1 MDGVSILIKQ
11 FQGISYSISKDDATV
26 LTSLSPLPEQLITIC
41 VSLSKVG
48 HNFSNHA
55 KACAVSSAGI
65 IPSSSLTSFKASKAS
80 ASVTEPYSALPI
92 SFK

>member
-11 FQGISYSISKDDATV
+11 FLGISYSIFKDDATV
-26 LTSLSPLPEQLITIC
+26 LTSLSPLPEQLITNS

-55 KACAVSSAGI
+55 KA
-65 IPSSSLTSFKASKAS
+65 
-80 ASVTEPYSALPI
+80 
-92 SFK
+92 

>member
-11 FQGISYSISKDDATV
+11 FQDISYSISKDDATV
-26 LTSLSPLPEQLITIC
+26 LTSLSPLPEQLITIS

-55 KACAVSSAGI
+55 KA
-65 IPSSSLTSFKASKAS
+65 
-80 ASVTEPYSALPI
+80 
-92 SFK
+92 